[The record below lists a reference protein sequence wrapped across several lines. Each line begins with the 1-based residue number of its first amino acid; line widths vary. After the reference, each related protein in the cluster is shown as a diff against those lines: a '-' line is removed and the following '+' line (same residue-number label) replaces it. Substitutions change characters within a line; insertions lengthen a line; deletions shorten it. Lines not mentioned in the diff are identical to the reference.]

1 MERITT
7 LEKNG
12 PSIAAEMREKAMA
25 GPWVTPEER
34 GNGVQAATQRPG
46 YTVVSLAYDRTRSRV
61 FRHRTLKASI
71 RRACSM
77 NAGKLRVG
85 GEFALAI
92 VTPDGHVWSIK
103 EALELR

>member
-12 PSIAAEMREKAMA
+12 PIIAAEIRDRA
-25 GPWVTPEER
+25 GVVE
-34 GNGVQAATQRPG
+34 GLG
-46 YTVVSLAYDRTRSRV
+46 YTVVSLAYDRQRCRV
-61 FRHRTLKASI
+61 FRHRALKAAI

-92 VTPDGHVWSIK
+92 VCPDGHVRSIR